1 MEWKKRKIED
11 VPFQEIREI
20 EKYGSY
26 YSESRLWK
34 KIKRIAKRVGG
45 TVLKPALLLYYL
57 LQDEKVP
64 VHHKAYTVGA
74 LGYFIMP
81 FDLIPDHLL
90 PVIGFADDVAL
101 MAFVLKL
108 VEDSITPEIEA
119 RATEKLNSILHTNV
133 I

>member
-1 MEWKKRKIED
+1 MERKKHKVED
-11 VPFQEIREI
+11 IPFQEISEI
-20 EKYGSY
+20 KKYGSH
-26 YSESRLWK
+26 YSESRLWQ
-34 KIKRIAKRVGG
+34 KIKRIAKKVGG
-45 TVLKPALLLYYL
+45 TVLKPALLLYFL

-64 VHHKAYTVGA
+64 VHHKAYIVGA

-119 RATEKLNSILHTNV
+119 RATEKLNSILKTGA